1 MQVLCARN
9 FETKQMETW
18 ESGAEKDLLQGQARR
33 TGDCAP
39 LNPSELPRGFGKA
52 FVKARWEG
60 GIPGFMMG
68 SSTVLSL
75 FDGDQS
81 LGARSVGTMC
91 SRASGSSF
99 LPFGFGFRQLK
110 TSLRYR
116 RLGTSEQNSRGHG
129 AGPVPGRLG
138 GPPPTDVPGAQVL
151 TFSAAVGYIPSTG
164 ILQTHADHSL
174 DSYWLWKRNKQKRST
189 CPELCGPESGLNLN
203 IN

>member
-1 MQVLCARN
+1 MGVWSREKFTSGPGKENGGLCPTKSLRTPQRVWQSLCKSQVR
-9 FETKQMETW
+9 
-18 ESGAEKDLLQGQARR
+18 
-33 TGDCAP
+33 
-39 LNPSELPRGFGKA
+39 
-52 FVKARWEG
+52 G

-110 TSLRYR
+110 TSLRCR
-116 RLGTSEQNSRGHG
+116 RLGTSEQNSRGQG

-174 DSYWLWKRNKQKRST
+174 DSY
-189 CPELCGPESGLNLN
+189 
-203 IN
+203 